1 MLKRADVRSDTTSAP
16 LVVNWPR
23 RRNEVRAEEAKRISN
38 RTIKLVAEDVYANI
52 RDLSVRGCYSAVF
65 DQRQMTE
72 HMKQDLKMKGY
83 RLIEQEYT
91 ITVAWNG

>member
-1 MLKRADVRSDTTSAP
+1 MAEESDEDFAAQM
-16 LVVNWPR
+16 R
-23 RRNEVRAEEAKRISN
+23 QIRGGKVRAEEARKIAN